1 MTTHDSRSPGL
12 TGALEELEDDL
23 GELERLFIRQDE
35 AARRSLRHLEEDGE
49 ALERLAAI
57 AVGWEEEVDVFRTL
71 GLDGTERFHSNF
83 LAWLLRPGDNHGL
96 GDYFLKEFLTGIGA
110 AGAVGAGVR
119 QSTTV
124 QREQH
129 LEHDGGSGF
138 LDIRILNE
146 QAKFLC
152 VVENKVWASESGN
165 QLAFYRKALD
175 EDYPGYTIRLV
186 FLTPKEEI
194 PQDATER
201 DYWITFD
208 YARISRIIQRTI
220 EKKGGSIHPD
230 VAAALR
236 QYEITLRR
244 NIVPDVSDDVHELA
258 RMIYRK
264 HKRAIDLIVEH
275 REQYE
280 PNYVTEGCHM
290 VREAVRTHKEWK
302 EIQFNRP
309 NVRFVSANWD
319 VYEALNTGILPYKLL
334 YFHIGITNDGA
345 VLSLI
350 LNQSGPNDLKK
361 RLFDCF
367 TADPDLFKGPL
378 PEYSEDDYISLP
390 CGVSILESSDYEH
403 WWDEDKIRRTIA
415 DRLEDFARDQFPEIN
430 NIVIDCL
437 EEYQSEKAQSEGGE
451 ETEPSA

>member
-264 HKRAIDLIVEH
+264 HKRAIDLIIEH
-275 REQYE
+275 RDQYE
-280 PNYVTEGCHM
+280 PNYVKEGYHM
-290 VREAVRTHKEWK
+290 VGEVVGAHKEWVK
-302 EIQFNRP
+302 GTCNLP
-309 NVRFVSANWD
+309 YYRFVSADWD
-319 VYEALNTGILPYKLL
+319 KYEALKTDSWPNSLL
-334 YFHIGITNDGA
+334 LFQVRLTNQGA
-345 VLSLI
+345 DLSLCFAKRVP
-350 LNQSGPNDLKK
+350 GDLKK
-361 RLFDCF
+361 KLFDRI
-367 TADPDLFKGPL
+367 TADPELFKDPL
-378 PEYSEDDYISLP
+378 PGYSEDYIDLHF
-390 CGVSILESSDYEH
+390 GVSILESSDYEH
-403 WWDEDKIRRTIA
+403 WYDEEGIRQTIS
-415 DRLEDFARDQFPEIN
+415 DRLEEFSQSQFPEIN
-430 NIVIDCL
+430 NVVIDCL
-437 EEYQSEKAQSEGGE
+437 KEYQSEKARSEDGE
-451 ETEPSA
+451 EAEHPA